1 MQVWAVEINTTSL
14 VVMCSLYQSTQFL
27 HCKTQRPCLRELAD
41 PGFGKHSLQRSI
53 VSAQR
58 IKLSLQCG
66 DDPGEQFSSKK
77 EEVGAHLLI
86 QSPNISGTPSF
97 AHLFMSSFLFKWC
110 LSISNKYTLGRIKKI
125 PTVKD

>member
-1 MQVWAVEINTTSL
+1 MGGGNKHYFPRGNVFTLPVHTVLALQDSETVSSRACGSWVWKAFSAEKHCERSEDKALPAVW
-14 VVMCSLYQSTQFL
+14 
-27 HCKTQRPCLRELAD
+27 
-41 PGFGKHSLQRSI
+41 
-53 VSAQR
+53 
-58 IKLSLQCG
+58 

-77 EEVGAHLLI
+77 EEVGVHLLI